1 MSRTLVAVG
10 LFLIAGPLRGAETHR
25 VNDATAFNRAVSA
38 AKPGDTILV
47 APGEYAN
54 NFHFRGVHGTAK
66 EPIVIAASD
75 PDKHPHFVGKTA
87 PLHFSGAS
95 HLELKDLV
103 LSGATGNGLNIDD
116 GGDPD
121 KPAHHI
127 TLRNLRVRD

>member
-1 MSRTLVAVG
+1 MPRILVAVA
-10 LFLIAGPLRGAETHR
+10 LLLISAPLRGAETVR
-25 VNDATAFNRAVSA
+25 VGDATAFNRAVAA

-54 NFHFRGVHGTAK
+54 NFHFRGVHGAAK
-66 EPIVIAASD
+66 EPIVIAAAD
-75 PDKHPHFVGKTA
+75 PDKPPQFVGKTA
-87 PLHFSGAS
+87 PLHFSAAS

-121 KPAHHI
+121 KPSHHI
-127 TLRNLRVRD
+127 T

>member
-1 MSRTLVAVG
+1 MSRTLVAVA
-10 LFLIAGPLRGAETHR
+10 LLLIAGPLRGAETYR
-25 VNDATAFNRAVSA
+25 VGDANAFNRAVA
-38 AKPGDTILV
+38 AVKPGDTILV

-66 EPIVIAASD
+66 EPIVIAAAD
-75 PDKHPHFVGKTA
+75 PDKPPQFVGKTA
-87 PLHFSGAS
+87 PLHFSRAS
-95 HLELKDLV
+95 HLELRDMV
-103 LSGATGNGLNIDD
+103 LTGAAGNGLNIDD